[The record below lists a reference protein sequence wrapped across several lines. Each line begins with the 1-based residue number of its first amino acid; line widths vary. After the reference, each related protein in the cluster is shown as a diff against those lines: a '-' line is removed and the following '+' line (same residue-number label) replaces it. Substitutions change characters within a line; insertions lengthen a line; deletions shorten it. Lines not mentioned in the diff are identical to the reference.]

1 MEKENILSELRK
13 NIQEDKF
20 IKIVF
25 SDRQNGEF
33 NKIIIKSLSLKNGKN
48 IQIESFKDNKA
59 FHKNIELDH
68 FQEIEDI
75 LKGYME
81 NFKQILLQ
89 IENLDISFIKKKESF
104 TKKINKNNLI
114 KNYIEHNKKKQYIL
128 NEGDKIDFLIELGLM
143 STEGKILKSSYNKF
157 RQINKYLEFIDD
169 VIEELKSKK
178 LIDNHINVL
187 DFGCGKSYLTFALY
201 YYLKHY
207 RKDLSF
213 SIVGLDLKKDVIEFC
228 NKLAQ
233 KLNYENLEFLNGNIK
248 DYDRA
253 KEVDLVFSLHACNNA
268 TDYSLEKALSL
279 NAKAILAVP
288 CCHHEFFEKIQ
299 KNKNSEFYN
308 TLKIMVDNGVVLDK
322 FATLATDSFRSSE
335 FYNTLKIMVDNGVV
349 LDKFATLATDSF
361 RSLALELCGYK
372 TKMIEFI
379 DMEHTPK
386 NILIKAIKSK
396 PSNLKEKLK
405 EYNKLKEFLG
415 IQPLLEELTKKYFLI
430 DTNTEIPY
438 N

>member
-1 MEKENILSELRK
+1 MEKENVLFELKK
-13 NIQEDKF
+13 NIQEDKL

-25 SDRQNGEF
+25 SDRKSRDF
-33 NKIIIKSLSLKNGKN
+33 NKVIIKPIILKSAKN

-59 FHKNIELDH
+59 FHKNIDLNNLQEL
-68 FQEIEDI
+68 EDN
-75 LKGYME
+75 LKEYID

-89 IENLDISFIKKKESF
+89 IEGSDISFIRKKENFSR
-104 TKKINKNNLI
+104 KEKESNLI
-114 KNYIEHNKKKQYIL
+114 KTSNEHNKKKQYIL

-143 STEGKILKSSYNKF
+143 SVEGKILKSSFNKF
-157 RQINKYLEFIDD
+157 KQINKYLEFIDD
-169 VIEELKSKK
+169 VIEELKTKK
-178 LIDNHINVL
+178 LITNHINIL

-201 YYLKHY
+201 YYLKNY
-207 RKDLSF
+207 RKDLTF

-228 NKLAQ
+228 NKLAK

-248 DYDRA
+248 DYDKS

-279 NAKAILAVP
+279 DAKAILAVP

-308 TLKIMVDNGVVLDK
+308 TLKIM
-322 FATLATDSFRSSE
+322 A
-335 FYNTLKIMVDNGVV
+335 DNGVV

-361 RSLALELCGYK
+361 RSLSLELCGYK

-386 NILIKAIKSK
+386 NILIRAIKSK
-396 PSNLKEKLK
+396 SSNLKEKLV

-415 IQPLLEELTKKYFLI
+415 IKPLLEDLIKKYFLI

>member
-1 MEKENILSELRK
+1 MKKEDILSELMENIK
-13 NIQEDKF
+13 NNKL

-25 SDRQNGEF
+25 SDRQDGDF
-33 NKIIIKSLSLKNGKN
+33 NKIIMKSLSLKSAKN

-59 FHKNIELDH
+59 FHKNIELNN
-68 FQEIEDI
+68 FQEIENI
-75 LKGYME
+75 LKEYIE

-89 IENLDISFIKKKESF
+89 IESLDISFMKKKENF
-104 TKKINKNNLI
+104 IKKENKNNLI
-114 KNYIEHNKKKQYIL
+114 KNSNEHNKKKKYIL
-128 NEGDKIDFLIELGLM
+128 NEGEKIDFLIELDLM
-143 STEGKILKSSYNKF
+143 SVEGKILKSSYNKF
-157 RQINKYLEFIDD
+157 KQINKYLEFIDD
-169 VIEELKSKK
+169 VIVELKTKK
-178 LIDNHINVL
+178 LIDNHINIL

-233 KLNYENLEFLNGNIK
+233 KLNYNNLEFLNGNIK
-248 DYDRA
+248 DYDKS

-299 KNKNSEFYN
+299 KSKNS
-308 TLKIMVDNGVVLDK
+308 D
-322 FATLATDSFRSSE
+322 

-361 RSLALELCGYK
+361 RSLTLELCGYK

-379 DMEHTPK
+379 DTEHTPK
-386 NILIKAIKSK
+386 NILIRAIKSK
-396 PSNLKEKLK
+396 SSNLKEKLK
-405 EYNKLKEFLG
+405 EYNKLKEFIG
-415 IQPLLEELTKKYFLI
+415 IKPLLEDLTKKYFLI
-430 DTNTEIPY
+430 DTNIEIPY

>member
-1 MEKENILSELRK
+1 MEKENILFELIK
-13 NIQEDKF
+13 NIQDDKL

-25 SDRQNGEF
+25 SDRKSGDF
-33 NKIIIKSLSLKNGKN
+33 NKVIIKPIILKSTKN

-59 FHKNIELDH
+59 FHKNIDLNNLQEL
-68 FQEIEDI
+68 ENI
-75 LKGYME
+75 LKEYIE

-89 IENLDISFIKKKESF
+89 IEGSDISFIRKKENFSR
-104 TKKINKNNLI
+104 KEKDSNLI
-114 KNYIEHNKKKQYIL
+114 KTSNEHNKKKQYIL

-143 STEGKILKSSYNKF
+143 SVEGKILKSSYNKF
-157 RQINKYLEFIDD
+157 KQINKYLEFIDD
-169 VIEELKSKK
+169 VIEELKAKK
-178 LIDNHINVL
+178 LITNHINVL

-201 YYLKHY
+201 YYLKNY
-207 RKDLSF
+207 RKDLTF

-228 NKLAQ
+228 NKLAK

-248 DYDRA
+248 DYDKS

-279 NAKAILAVP
+279 DAKAILAVP

-308 TLKIMVDNGVVLDK
+308 TLKIM
-322 FATLATDSFRSSE
+322 A
-335 FYNTLKIMVDNGVV
+335 DNGVV

-361 RSLALELCGYK
+361 RSLSLELCGYK

-396 PSNLKEKLK
+396 SSNLKEKLT

-415 IQPLLEELTKKYFLI
+415 IKPLLEDLIKKYFSI

>member
-1 MEKENILSELRK
+1 MKKEDILSELIE
-13 NIQEDKF
+13 NIKDNKL

-25 SDRQNGEF
+25 SDRQDGDF
-33 NKIIIKSLSLKNGKN
+33 NKIIMKSLSLKSAKN

-59 FHKNIELDH
+59 FHKNIELNN
-68 FQEIEDI
+68 FQEIENI
-75 LKGYME
+75 LKEYIE

-89 IENLDISFIKKKESF
+89 IESLDISFMKKKENF
-104 TKKINKNNLI
+104 IKKENKNNLI
-114 KNYIEHNKKKQYIL
+114 KNSNEHNKKKKYIL
-128 NEGDKIDFLIELGLM
+128 NEGEKIDFLIELDLM
-143 STEGKILKSSYNKF
+143 SVEGKILKSSYNKF
-157 RQINKYLEFIDD
+157 KQINKYLEFIDD
-169 VIEELKSKK
+169 VIVELKTKK
-178 LIDNHINVL
+178 LIDNHINIL

-228 NKLAQ
+228 NKVAQ
-233 KLNYENLEFLNGNIK
+233 KLDYKNLEFLNGNIK
-248 DYDRA
+248 DYDRT
-253 KEVDLVFSLHACNNA
+253 KKVDLVFSLHACNNA

-299 KNKNSEFYN
+299 KNKNSGFYN
-308 TLKIMVDNGVVLDK
+308 TLKIMADNGIVLDK
-322 FATLATDSFRSSE
+322 FAS
-335 FYNTLKIMVDNGVV
+335 
-349 LDKFATLATDSF
+349 LATDSF
-361 RSLALELCGYK
+361 RSLTLELCGYK
-372 TKMIEFI
+372 TRMIEFI

-396 PSNLKEKLK
+396 SSNLKEKLK
-405 EYNKLKEFLG
+405 EYNRLKKFLG
-415 IQPLLEELTKKYFLI
+415 IQPLLEELTRKYFLI

>member
-1 MEKENILSELRK
+1 MEKENVLFELKK
-13 NIQEDKF
+13 NIQEDKL

-25 SDRQNGEF
+25 SDRQSGDF
-33 NKIIIKSLSLKNGKN
+33 NKVIIKPIILKSTKN

-59 FHKNIELDH
+59 FHKNIDLNNLQEL
-68 FQEIEDI
+68 EDS
-75 LKGYME
+75 LKEYID

-89 IENLDISFIKKKESF
+89 IEGSDISFIRKKESF
-104 TKKINKNNLI
+104 SRKEKESNLI
-114 KNYIEHNKKKQYIL
+114 KTSNEHNKKKQYIL

-143 STEGKILKSSYNKF
+143 SVEGKILKSSFNKF
-157 RQINKYLEFIDD
+157 KQINKYLEFIDD
-169 VIEELKSKK
+169 VIEELKAKK
-178 LIDNHINVL
+178 LITNHINVL

-201 YYLKHY
+201 YYLKNY
-207 RKDLSF
+207 REDLTF

-228 NKLAQ
+228 NKLAK

-248 DYDRA
+248 DYDKS

-279 NAKAILAVP
+279 DAKAILAVP

-308 TLKIMVDNGVVLDK
+308 TLKIM
-322 FATLATDSFRSSE
+322 A
-335 FYNTLKIMVDNGVV
+335 DNGVV

-361 RSLALELCGYK
+361 RSLSLELCGYK

-396 PSNLKEKLK
+396 SSNLKEKLV

-415 IQPLLEELTKKYFLI
+415 IKPLLEDLIKKYFLI

>member
-1 MEKENILSELRK
+1 MEKENMLSELK
-13 NIQEDKF
+13 KYIQEEKF

-25 SDRQNGEF
+25 SDKKDGNF
-33 NKIIIKSLSLKNGKN
+33 SKIIIKPLSLKTGKN

-59 FHKNIELDH
+59 FHKNIELNNL
-68 FQEIEDI
+68 QEIENT
-75 LKGYME
+75 LKEYIE

-89 IENLDISFIKKKESF
+89 IENLDISFMKKKERF
-104 TKKINKNNLI
+104 IKKENKNNLI
-114 KNYIEHNKKKQYIL
+114 KNSNEHNKKKQYIL

-143 STEGKILKSSYNKF
+143 SAEGKILKSSYNKF
-157 RQINKYLEFIDD
+157 KQINKYLEFIDD

-178 LIDNHINVL
+178 LIDNHINIL

-248 DYDRA
+248 DYDKS

-279 NAKAILAVP
+279 SAKAILAVP

-299 KNKNSEFYN
+299 KSKNSDFYN
-308 TLKIMVDNGVVLDK
+308 TLKIML
-322 FATLATDSFRSSE
+322 
-335 FYNTLKIMVDNGVV
+335 DNGVV

-361 RSLALELCGYK
+361 RSLTLELCGYK

-379 DMEHTPK
+379 DTEHTPK

-396 PSNLKEKLK
+396 SSNLKEKLI
-405 EYNKLKEFLG
+405 EYSKLKEFLG
-415 IQPLLEELTKKYFLI
+415 IQPLLEELTRKYFLI
-430 DTNTEIPY
+430 DTNIEIPY

>member
-1 MEKENILSELRK
+1 MEKENILFELIK
-13 NIQEDKF
+13 NIQDDKL

-25 SDRQNGEF
+25 SDRKSGDF
-33 NKIIIKSLSLKNGKN
+33 NKVIIKPIILKSAKN

-59 FHKNIELDH
+59 FHKNIDLNNLQEL
-68 FQEIEDI
+68 EDN
-75 LKGYME
+75 LKEYID

-89 IENLDISFIKKKESF
+89 IEGSDISFIRKKENFSR
-104 TKKINKNNLI
+104 KEKESNLI
-114 KNYIEHNKKKQYIL
+114 KTSNEHNKKKQYIL

-143 STEGKILKSSYNKF
+143 SVKGKILKSSFNKF
-157 RQINKYLEFIDD
+157 KQINKYLEFIDD
-169 VIEELKSKK
+169 VIEELKAKK
-178 LIDNHINVL
+178 LITNHINVL

-201 YYLKHY
+201 YYLKNY
-207 RKDLSF
+207 RKDLTF
-213 SIVGLDLKKDVIEFC
+213 SIIGLDLKKDVIEFC
-228 NKLAQ
+228 NKLAK

-248 DYDRA
+248 DYDKS

-279 NAKAILAVP
+279 DAKAILAVP

-308 TLKIMVDNGVVLDK
+308 TLKIM
-322 FATLATDSFRSSE
+322 A
-335 FYNTLKIMVDNGVV
+335 DNGVV

-361 RSLALELCGYK
+361 RSLSLELCGYK

-396 PSNLKEKLK
+396 SSNLKEKLT

-415 IQPLLEELTKKYFLI
+415 IKPLLEDLIKKYFSI

>member
-1 MEKENILSELRK
+1 MEKENVLFELKK
-13 NIQEDKF
+13 NIQEDKL

-25 SDRQNGEF
+25 SDRQSGDF
-33 NKIIIKSLSLKNGKN
+33 NKVIIKPIILKSTKN

-59 FHKNIELDH
+59 FHKNIDLNNLQEL
-68 FQEIEDI
+68 EDN
-75 LKGYME
+75 LKEYID

-89 IENLDISFIKKKESF
+89 IEGSDISFIRKKENFSR
-104 TKKINKNNLI
+104 KEKDSNLI
-114 KNYIEHNKKKQYIL
+114 KTSNEHNKKKQYIL

-143 STEGKILKSSYNKF
+143 SVEGKILKSSFNKF
-157 RQINKYLEFIDD
+157 KQINKYLEFIDD
-169 VIEELKSKK
+169 VIEELKAKK
-178 LIDNHINVL
+178 LITNHINVL

-201 YYLKHY
+201 YYLKNY
-207 RKDLSF
+207 RKDLTF

-228 NKLAQ
+228 NKLAK

-248 DYDRA
+248 DYDKS

-279 NAKAILAVP
+279 DAKAILAVP

-308 TLKIMVDNGVVLDK
+308 TLKIMADNGVVLDK
-322 FATLATDSFRSSE
+322 FT
-335 FYNTLKIMVDNGVV
+335 
-349 LDKFATLATDSF
+349 TLATDSF
-361 RSLALELCGYK
+361 RSLSLELCGYK

-386 NILIKAIKSK
+386 NILIRAIKSK
-396 PSNLKEKLK
+396 SSNLKEKLV

-415 IQPLLEELTKKYFLI
+415 IKPLLENLIKKYFLI

>member
-1 MEKENILSELRK
+1 MEKENVLFELKK
-13 NIQEDKF
+13 NIQEDKL

-25 SDRQNGEF
+25 SDRKSRDF
-33 NKIIIKSLSLKNGKN
+33 NKVIIKPIILKSAKN

-59 FHKNIELDH
+59 FHKNIDLNNLQEL
-68 FQEIEDI
+68 EDN
-75 LKGYME
+75 LKEYID

-89 IENLDISFIKKKESF
+89 IEGSDISFIRKKENFSR
-104 TKKINKNNLI
+104 KEKESNLV
-114 KNYIEHNKKKQYIL
+114 KTSNEHNKKKQYIL

-143 STEGKILKSSYNKF
+143 SVEGKILKSSFNKF
-157 RQINKYLEFIDD
+157 KQINKYLEFIDD
-169 VIEELKSKK
+169 VIEELKVKK
-178 LIDNHINVL
+178 LITNHINVL

-201 YYLKHY
+201 YYLKNY
-207 RKDLSF
+207 RKDLTF

-228 NKLAQ
+228 NKLAK

-248 DYDRA
+248 DYNKS

-279 NAKAILAVP
+279 DAKAILAVP

-308 TLKIMVDNGVVLDK
+308 TLKIM
-322 FATLATDSFRSSE
+322 A
-335 FYNTLKIMVDNGVV
+335 DNGVV

-361 RSLALELCGYK
+361 RSLSLELCGYK

-396 PSNLKEKLK
+396 SSNLKEKLV

-415 IQPLLEELTKKYFLI
+415 IKPLLEDLIKKYFLI

>member
-1 MEKENILSELRK
+1 MEKENILFELIK
-13 NIQEDKF
+13 NIQDDKL

-25 SDRQNGEF
+25 SDRKSGDF
-33 NKIIIKSLSLKNGKN
+33 NKVIIKPIILKSAKN

-59 FHKNIELDH
+59 FHKNIDLNNLQEL
-68 FQEIEDI
+68 EDN
-75 LKGYME
+75 LKEYID

-89 IENLDISFIKKKESF
+89 IEGSDTSFIRKKENFSR
-104 TKKINKNNLI
+104 KEKESNLI
-114 KNYIEHNKKKQYIL
+114 KTSNEHNKKKQYIL

-143 STEGKILKSSYNKF
+143 SVEGKILKSSFNKF
-157 RQINKYLEFIDD
+157 KQINKYLEFIDD
-169 VIEELKSKK
+169 VIEELKAKK
-178 LIDNHINVL
+178 LITNHINVL

-201 YYLKHY
+201 YYLKNY
-207 RKDLSF
+207 RKDLTF

-228 NKLAQ
+228 NKLAK

-248 DYDRA
+248 DYNKS

-279 NAKAILAVP
+279 DAKAILAVP

-299 KNKNSEFYN
+299 KNKNSEFCN
-308 TLKIMVDNGVVLDK
+308 TLKIM
-322 FATLATDSFRSSE
+322 A
-335 FYNTLKIMVDNGVV
+335 DNGVV

-361 RSLALELCGYK
+361 RSLSLELCGYK

-396 PSNLKEKLK
+396 SSNLKEKLT

-415 IQPLLEELTKKYFLI
+415 IKPLLEDLIKKYFSI

>member
-1 MEKENILSELRK
+1 MEKDNIFSELK
-13 NIQEDKF
+13 KYIQEEKF

-25 SDRQNGEF
+25 SDRQDGDF
-33 NKIIIKSLSLKNGKN
+33 SKIIIKPLSLKTGKN

-59 FHKNIELDH
+59 FHKNIELNNL
-68 FQEIEDI
+68 QEIENT
-75 LKGYME
+75 LKEYIE

-89 IENLDISFIKKKESF
+89 IENLDISFMKKKERF
-104 TKKINKNNLI
+104 IKKENKNNLI
-114 KNYIEHNKKKQYIL
+114 KNSNEHNKKKQYIL

-143 STEGKILKSSYNKF
+143 SAEGKILKSSYSKF
-157 RQINKYLEFIDD
+157 KQINKYLEFIDD

-178 LIDNHINVL
+178 LIDNHINIL

-248 DYDRA
+248 DYDRTL
-253 KEVDLVFSLHACNNA
+253 EVDLVFSLHACNNA

-299 KNKNSEFYN
+299 KNKNSKFYDN
-308 TLKIMVDNGVVLDK
+308 LKIMADNGIALDK
-322 FATLATDSFRSSE
+322 FAS
-335 FYNTLKIMVDNGVV
+335 
-349 LDKFATLATDSF
+349 LATDSF

-396 PSNLKEKLK
+396 SSNLKEKLI
-405 EYNKLKEFLG
+405 EYSKLKEFLG
-415 IQPLLEELTKKYFLI
+415 IQPLLEELTRKYFLI
-430 DTNTEIPY
+430 DTNIEIPY

>member
-1 MEKENILSELRK
+1 MEKENILFESIK
-13 NIQEDKF
+13 NIQEDKL

-25 SDRQNGEF
+25 SDRKSGDF
-33 NKIIIKSLSLKNGKN
+33 NKVIIKPIILKSAKN

-59 FHKNIELDH
+59 FHKNIDLNNLQEL
-68 FQEIEDI
+68 EDN
-75 LKGYME
+75 LKEYID

-89 IENLDISFIKKKESF
+89 IEGSDISFIRKKENFSR
-104 TKKINKNNLI
+104 KEKESNLI
-114 KNYIEHNKKKQYIL
+114 KTSNEHNKKKQYIL

-143 STEGKILKSSYNKF
+143 SIEGKILKSSYNKF
-157 RQINKYLEFIDD
+157 KQINKYLEFIDD
-169 VIEELKSKK
+169 VIEELKAKK
-178 LIDNHINVL
+178 LITNHINVL

-201 YYLKHY
+201 YYLKNY
-207 RKDLSF
+207 RKDLTF

-228 NKLAQ
+228 NKLAK

-248 DYDRA
+248 DYDKS

-279 NAKAILAVP
+279 DAKAILAVP

-308 TLKIMVDNGVVLDK
+308 TLKIM
-322 FATLATDSFRSSE
+322 A
-335 FYNTLKIMVDNGVV
+335 DNGVV

-361 RSLALELCGYK
+361 RSLSLELCGYK

-396 PSNLKEKLK
+396 SSNLKEKLT

-415 IQPLLEELTKKYFLI
+415 IKPLLEDLIKKYFLI

>member
-1 MEKENILSELRK
+1 MEKENILFELIK
-13 NIQEDKF
+13 NIQDDKL

-25 SDRQNGEF
+25 SDRKSGDF
-33 NKIIIKSLSLKNGKN
+33 NKVIIKPIILKSTKN

-59 FHKNIELDH
+59 FHKNIDLNNLQEL
-68 FQEIEDI
+68 ENI
-75 LKGYME
+75 LKEYIE

-89 IENLDISFIKKKESF
+89 IEGSDISFIRKKESF
-104 TKKINKNNLI
+104 SKKEKESNLV
-114 KNYIEHNKKKQYIL
+114 KSSNEHNKKKQYIL

-143 STEGKILKSSYNKF
+143 SVEGKILKSSYNKF
-157 RQINKYLEFIDD
+157 KQINKYLEFIDD
-169 VIEELKSKK
+169 VIEELKAKK
-178 LIDNHINVL
+178 LITNHINVL

-201 YYLKHY
+201 YYLKNY
-207 RKDLSF
+207 RKDLTF

-228 NKLAQ
+228 NKLAK

-248 DYDRA
+248 DYDKS

-279 NAKAILAVP
+279 DAKAILAVP

-308 TLKIMVDNGVVLDK
+308 TLKIM
-322 FATLATDSFRSSE
+322 A
-335 FYNTLKIMVDNGVV
+335 DNGVV

-361 RSLALELCGYK
+361 RSLSLELCGYK

-396 PSNLKEKLK
+396 SSNLKEKLV

-415 IQPLLEELTKKYFLI
+415 IKPLLEDLIKKYFSI

>member
-1 MEKENILSELRK
+1 MEKENILFELKK
-13 NIQEDKF
+13 NIQEDKL

-25 SDRQNGEF
+25 SDRKSGDF
-33 NKIIIKSLSLKNGKN
+33 NKVIIKPIILKSAKN

-59 FHKNIELDH
+59 FHKNIDLNNLKEL
-68 FQEIEDI
+68 EDN
-75 LKGYME
+75 LKEYID

-89 IENLDISFIKKKESF
+89 IEGSDISFIRKKENFSR
-104 TKKINKNNLI
+104 KEKESNLI
-114 KNYIEHNKKKQYIL
+114 KTSNEHNKKKQYIL

-143 STEGKILKSSYNKF
+143 SIEGKILKSSYNKF
-157 RQINKYLEFIDD
+157 KQINKYLEFIDD
-169 VIEELKSKK
+169 VIEELKVKK
-178 LIDNHINVL
+178 LITDHINVL

-201 YYLKHY
+201 YYLKNY
-207 RKDLSF
+207 REDLTF

-228 NKLAQ
+228 NKLAK

-248 DYDRA
+248 DYDKS

-279 NAKAILAVP
+279 DAKAILAVP

-308 TLKIMVDNGVVLDK
+308 TLKIMADNGVVLDK
-322 FATLATDSFRSSE
+322 FATLATDSS
-335 FYNTLKIMVDNGVV
+335 
-349 LDKFATLATDSF
+349 
-361 RSLALELCGYK
+361 RSLSLELCGYK

-396 PSNLKEKLK
+396 SSNLKEKLT

-415 IQPLLEELTKKYFLI
+415 IKPLLEDLIKKYFSI

>member
-1 MEKENILSELRK
+1 MEKENVLFELKK
-13 NIQEDKF
+13 NIQEDKL

-25 SDRQNGEF
+25 SDKQNGDF
-33 NKIIIKSLSLKNGKN
+33 SKIIIKPLSLKTSKN

-59 FHKNIELDH
+59 FHKNIELNN
-68 FQEIEDI
+68 FQEIENL
-75 LKGYME
+75 LKEYIE

-89 IENLDISFIKKKESF
+89 IESLNISFMKKKETFIKKE
-104 TKKINKNNLI
+104 NNNNLI
-114 KNYIEHNKKKQYIL
+114 KNSNEHNKKKKYIL
-128 NEGDKIDFLIELGLM
+128 NEGNKIDFLIELGLM
-143 STEGKILKSSYNKF
+143 SVEGKILKSSYNKF
-157 RQINKYLEFIDD
+157 KQINKYLEFIDD
-169 VIEELKSKK
+169 VIVELKTKK
-178 LIDNHINVL
+178 LIDNHINIL

-228 NKLAQ
+228 NKVAQ
-233 KLNYENLEFLNGNIK
+233 KLDYKNLEFLNRNIK
-248 DYDRA
+248 DYDRT
-253 KEVDLVFSLHACNNA
+253 KKVDLVFSLHACNNA

-299 KNKNSEFYN
+299 KNKNSGFYN
-308 TLKIMVDNGVVLDK
+308 TLKIML
-322 FATLATDSFRSSE
+322 
-335 FYNTLKIMVDNGVV
+335 DNGVV

-361 RSLALELCGYK
+361 RSLTLELCGYK

-379 DMEHTPK
+379 DTEHTPK

-396 PSNLKEKLK
+396 SSNLKEKLK
-405 EYNKLKEFLG
+405 EYNRLKEFLG
-415 IQPLLEELTKKYFLI
+415 IQPLLEDLTKKYFLI

>member
-1 MEKENILSELRK
+1 MEKENILFELIK
-13 NIQEDKF
+13 NIQDDKL

-25 SDRQNGEF
+25 SDRKSGDF
-33 NKIIIKSLSLKNGKN
+33 NKVIIKPIILKSAKN

-59 FHKNIELDH
+59 FHKNIDLNNLQEL
-68 FQEIEDI
+68 EDN
-75 LKGYME
+75 LKEYID

-89 IENLDISFIKKKESF
+89 IEGSDISFIRKKENFSR
-104 TKKINKNNLI
+104 KEKESNLI
-114 KNYIEHNKKKQYIL
+114 KTSNEHNKKKQYIL

-143 STEGKILKSSYNKF
+143 SVEGKILKSSFNKF
-157 RQINKYLEFIDD
+157 KQINKYLEFIDD
-169 VIEELKSKK
+169 VIEELKAKK
-178 LIDNHINVL
+178 LITNHINVL

-201 YYLKHY
+201 YYLKNY
-207 RKDLSF
+207 RKDLTF

-228 NKLAQ
+228 NKLAK

-248 DYDRA
+248 DYDKS

-279 NAKAILAVP
+279 DAKAILAVP

-308 TLKIMVDNGVVLDK
+308 TLKIM
-322 FATLATDSFRSSE
+322 A
-335 FYNTLKIMVDNGVV
+335 DNGVV

-361 RSLALELCGYK
+361 RSLSLELCGYK

-386 NILIKAIKSK
+386 NIIIKAIKSK
-396 PSNLKEKLK
+396 SSNLKEKLT

-415 IQPLLEELTKKYFLI
+415 IKPLLEDLIKKYFSI

>member
-1 MEKENILSELRK
+1 MEKENMLSELK
-13 NIQEDKF
+13 KYIQEEKF

-25 SDRQNGEF
+25 SDKKDGNF
-33 NKIIIKSLSLKNGKN
+33 SKIIIKPLSLKTGKN

-59 FHKNIELDH
+59 FHKNIELNNL
-68 FQEIEDI
+68 QEIENT
-75 LKGYME
+75 LKEYIE

-89 IENLDISFIKKKESF
+89 IENLDISFMKKKERF
-104 TKKINKNNLI
+104 IKKENKNNLI
-114 KNYIEHNKKKQYIL
+114 KNSNEHNKKKQYIL

-143 STEGKILKSSYNKF
+143 SAEGKILKSSYNKF
-157 RQINKYLEFIDD
+157 KQINKYLEFIDD

-178 LIDNHINVL
+178 LIDNHINIL
-187 DFGCGKSYLTFALY
+187 DFGCGKLYLTFALY

-248 DYDRA
+248 DYDKS

-279 NAKAILAVP
+279 SAKAILAVP

-299 KNKNSEFYN
+299 KSKNSDFYN
-308 TLKIMVDNGVVLDK
+308 TLKIML
-322 FATLATDSFRSSE
+322 
-335 FYNTLKIMVDNGVV
+335 DNGVV

-361 RSLALELCGYK
+361 RSLTLELCGYK

-379 DMEHTPK
+379 DTEHTPK
-386 NILIKAIKSK
+386 NILIRAIKSK
-396 PSNLKEKLK
+396 SSNLKEKLK
-405 EYNKLKEFLG
+405 EYNRLKEFLG
-415 IQPLLEELTKKYFLI
+415 IQPLLEDLTKKYFLI

>member
-1 MEKENILSELRK
+1 MKKEDILSELIE
-13 NIQEDKF
+13 NIKDDKL

-25 SDRQNGEF
+25 SDKQDGDF
-33 NKIIIKSLSLKNGKN
+33 NKIIIKPLSLKFAKN

-59 FHKNIELDH
+59 FHKNIELNN
-68 FQEIEDI
+68 IEKIKNI
-75 LKGYME
+75 LKEYVE

-89 IENLDISFIKKKESF
+89 IESLNISFMKKKETFIKKE
-104 TKKINKNNLI
+104 NNNNLI
-114 KNYIEHNKKKQYIL
+114 KNSNEHNKKKQYIL

-143 STEGKILKSSYNKF
+143 SVEGKILKSSYNKF
-157 RQINKYLEFIDD
+157 KQINKYLEFIND
-169 VIEELKSKK
+169 VIVELKTKK
-178 LIDNHINVL
+178 LINNHINIL
-187 DFGCGKSYLTFALY
+187 DFGCGKSYLTFVLY
-201 YYLKHY
+201 YYLKNY

-233 KLNYENLEFLNGNIK
+233 KLSYENLEFLNGNIK

-299 KNKNSEFYN
+299 KNKDSKFYD
-308 TLKIMVDNGVVLDK
+308 TLKIIADNGIVLDK
-322 FATLATDSFRSSE
+322 FASL
-335 FYNTLKIMVDNGVV
+335 V
-349 LDKFATLATDSF
+349 TDSF
-361 RSLALELCGYK
+361 RSLTLELCGYK

-386 NILIKAIKSK
+386 NILIKAIKSRSSNLK
-396 PSNLKEKLK
+396 ENLKEKLK
-405 EYNKLKEFLG
+405 EYNSLKKFLG

>member
-1 MEKENILSELRK
+1 MEKENILFELIK
-13 NIQEDKF
+13 NIQDDKL

-25 SDRQNGEF
+25 SGRKSGDF
-33 NKIIIKSLSLKNGKN
+33 NKVIIKPIILKSAKN

-59 FHKNIELDH
+59 FHKNIDLNNLQEL
-68 FQEIEDI
+68 EDN
-75 LKGYME
+75 LKEYID

-89 IENLDISFIKKKESF
+89 IEGSDISFIRKKENFYRKEKES
-104 TKKINKNNLI
+104 NLI
-114 KNYIEHNKKKQYIL
+114 KTSNEHNKKKQYIL

-143 STEGKILKSSYNKF
+143 SVEEKILKSSFNKF
-157 RQINKYLEFIDD
+157 KQINKYLEFIDD
-169 VIEELKSKK
+169 VIEELKAKK
-178 LIDNHINVL
+178 LITNHINVL

-201 YYLKHY
+201 YYLKNY
-207 RKDLSF
+207 RKDLTF

-228 NKLAQ
+228 NKLAK

-248 DYDRA
+248 DYDKS

-279 NAKAILAVP
+279 DAKAILAVP

-308 TLKIMVDNGVVLDK
+308 TLKIM
-322 FATLATDSFRSSE
+322 A
-335 FYNTLKIMVDNGVV
+335 DNGVV

-361 RSLALELCGYK
+361 RSLSLELCGYK

-396 PSNLKEKLK
+396 SSNLKEKLT

-415 IQPLLEELTKKYFLI
+415 IKPLLEDLIKKYFSI

>member
-1 MEKENILSELRK
+1 MEKENILFELIK
-13 NIQEDKF
+13 NIQEDKL

-25 SDRQNGEF
+25 SDRKSGDF
-33 NKIIIKSLSLKNGKN
+33 NKVIIKPIILKSARN

-59 FHKNIELDH
+59 FHKNIDLNNLQEL
-68 FQEIEDI
+68 EDN
-75 LKGYME
+75 LKEYID

-89 IENLDISFIKKKESF
+89 IEGSDISFIRKKENFSR
-104 TKKINKNNLI
+104 KEKESNLI
-114 KNYIEHNKKKQYIL
+114 KTSNEHNKKKQYIL

-143 STEGKILKSSYNKF
+143 SVEGKILKSSYNKF
-157 RQINKYLEFIDD
+157 KQINKYLEFIDD
-169 VIEELKSKK
+169 VIEELKAKK
-178 LIDNHINVL
+178 LITNHINVL

-201 YYLKHY
+201 YYLKNY
-207 RKDLSF
+207 RKDLTF

-228 NKLAQ
+228 NKLAK

-248 DYDRA
+248 DYDKS

-279 NAKAILAVP
+279 DAKAILAVP

-308 TLKIMVDNGVVLDK
+308 TLKIM
-322 FATLATDSFRSSE
+322 A
-335 FYNTLKIMVDNGVV
+335 DNGVV

-361 RSLALELCGYK
+361 RSLSLELCGYK

-396 PSNLKEKLK
+396 SSNLKEKLT

-415 IQPLLEELTKKYFLI
+415 IKPLLEDLIKKYFSI

>member
-48 IQIESFKDNKA
+48 IQIESFKENKA
-59 FHKNIELDH
+59 FHKNIELDN

-104 TKKINKNNLI
+104 TKKENKNNLI
-114 KNYIEHNKKKQYIL
+114 KNSNEHNKKKQYIL

-187 DFGCGKSYLTFALY
+187 DFGCEKSYLTFALY
-201 YYLKHY
+201 YYLKNY

-233 KLNYENLEFLNGNIK
+233 KLNYNNLEFLNGNIK
-248 DYDRA
+248 DYDKS

-279 NAKAILAVP
+279 SAKAILAVP

-299 KNKNSEFYN
+299 KSKNSDFYN
-308 TLKIMVDNGVVLDK
+308 TLKIMLDNGVVLDK
-322 FATLATDSFRSSE
+322 FAS
-335 FYNTLKIMVDNGVV
+335 
-349 LDKFATLATDSF
+349 LATDSF
-361 RSLALELCGYK
+361 RSLTLELCGYK

-386 NILIKAIKSK
+386 NILIRAIKSK
-396 PSNLKEKLK
+396 SSNLKEKLK
-405 EYNKLKEFLG
+405 EYNRLKEFLG
-415 IQPLLEELTKKYFLI
+415 IQPLLEDLAKKYFLI
-430 DTNTEIPY
+430 DTNIEIPY

>member
-1 MEKENILSELRK
+1 MEKENILFESIK
-13 NIQEDKF
+13 NIQEDKL

-25 SDRQNGEF
+25 SDRKSGDF
-33 NKIIIKSLSLKNGKN
+33 NKVIIKPIILKSVKN

-59 FHKNIELDH
+59 FHKNIDLNNLQEL
-68 FQEIEDI
+68 EDN
-75 LKGYME
+75 LKEYID

-89 IENLDISFIKKKESF
+89 IEGSDISFIRKKENFSR
-104 TKKINKNNLI
+104 KEKDSNLI
-114 KNYIEHNKKKQYIL
+114 KTSNEHNKKKQYIL

-143 STEGKILKSSYNKF
+143 SVEGKILKSSFNKF
-157 RQINKYLEFIDD
+157 KQINKYLEFIDD
-169 VIEELKSKK
+169 VIEELKAKK
-178 LIDNHINVL
+178 LITNHINVL

-201 YYLKHY
+201 YYLKNY
-207 RKDLSF
+207 RKDLTF

-228 NKLAQ
+228 NKLAK

-248 DYDRA
+248 DYDKS

-279 NAKAILAVP
+279 DAKAILAVP

-308 TLKIMVDNGVVLDK
+308 TLKIM
-322 FATLATDSFRSSE
+322 A
-335 FYNTLKIMVDNGVV
+335 DNGVV

-361 RSLALELCGYK
+361 RSLSLELCGYK

-396 PSNLKEKLK
+396 SSNLKEKLV

-415 IQPLLEELTKKYFLI
+415 IKPLLEDLIKKYFLI

>member
-1 MEKENILSELRK
+1 MEKENILFESIK
-13 NIQEDKF
+13 NIQEDKL

-25 SDRQNGEF
+25 SDRKSGDF
-33 NKIIIKSLSLKNGKN
+33 NKVIIKPIILKSVKN

-59 FHKNIELDH
+59 FHKNIDLNNLKEL
-68 FQEIEDI
+68 EDN
-75 LKGYME
+75 LKEYID

-89 IENLDISFIKKKESF
+89 IEGSDISFIRKKENFSR
-104 TKKINKNNLI
+104 KEKESNLI
-114 KNYIEHNKKKQYIL
+114 KTSNEHNKKKQYIL

-143 STEGKILKSSYNKF
+143 SIEGKILKSSYNKF
-157 RQINKYLEFIDD
+157 KQINKYLEFIDD
-169 VIEELKSKK
+169 VIEELKAKK
-178 LIDNHINVL
+178 LITNHINVL

-201 YYLKHY
+201 YYLKNY
-207 RKDLSF
+207 RKDLTF
-213 SIVGLDLKKDVIEFC
+213 SIVGLDLKKDVIAFC
-228 NKLAQ
+228 NKLAK

-248 DYDRA
+248 DYNKS

-268 TDYSLEKALSL
+268 TDYSFEKALSL
-279 NAKAILAVP
+279 DAKAILAVP

-308 TLKIMVDNGVVLDK
+308 TLKIM
-322 FATLATDSFRSSE
+322 A
-335 FYNTLKIMVDNGVV
+335 DNGVV

-361 RSLALELCGYK
+361 RSLSLELCGYK

-396 PSNLKEKLK
+396 SSNLKEKLV

-415 IQPLLEELTKKYFLI
+415 IKPLLEDLIKKYFSI

>member
-1 MEKENILSELRK
+1 MEKENVLFELKK
-13 NIQEDKF
+13 NIQEDKL

-25 SDRQNGEF
+25 SDRKSGDF
-33 NKIIIKSLSLKNGKN
+33 NKVIIKPIILKSTKN

-59 FHKNIELDH
+59 FHKNIDLNNLQEL
-68 FQEIEDI
+68 ENI
-75 LKGYME
+75 LKEYIE

-89 IENLDISFIKKKESF
+89 IEGADISFIRKKESF
-104 TKKINKNNLI
+104 SRKEKQSNLV
-114 KNYIEHNKKKQYIL
+114 KSSNEHNKKKQYIL

-143 STEGKILKSSYNKF
+143 SVEGKILKSSYNKF
-157 RQINKYLEFIDD
+157 KQINKYLEFIDD
-169 VIEELKSKK
+169 VIEELKDKK
-178 LIDNHINVL
+178 LITNHINIL

-201 YYLKHY
+201 YYLKNY
-207 RKDLSF
+207 RKDLTF

-228 NKLAQ
+228 NKLAK

-248 DYDRA
+248 DYDKS

-279 NAKAILAVP
+279 DAKAILAVP

-299 KNKNSEFYN
+299 KNKNSEFHN
-308 TLKIMVDNGVVLDK
+308 TLKIM
-322 FATLATDSFRSSE
+322 A
-335 FYNTLKIMVDNGVV
+335 DNGVV

-361 RSLALELCGYK
+361 RSLSLELCGYK

-396 PSNLKEKLK
+396 SSNLKEKLV

-415 IQPLLEELTKKYFLI
+415 IKPLLEDLIRKYFFI

>member
-1 MEKENILSELRK
+1 MEKENILFELIK
-13 NIQEDKF
+13 NIQDDKL

-25 SDRQNGEF
+25 SDRKSGDF
-33 NKIIIKSLSLKNGKN
+33 NKVIIKPIILKSAKN

-59 FHKNIELDH
+59 FHKNIDLNNLQEL
-68 FQEIEDI
+68 EDN
-75 LKGYME
+75 LKE
-81 NFKQILLQ
+81 CIDNFKQILLQ
-89 IENLDISFIKKKESF
+89 IEGSDISFIRKKENFSR
-104 TKKINKNNLI
+104 KEKESNLI
-114 KNYIEHNKKKQYIL
+114 KTSNEHNKKKQYIL

-143 STEGKILKSSYNKF
+143 SVEGKILKSSFNKF
-157 RQINKYLEFIDD
+157 KQINKYLEFIDD
-169 VIEELKSKK
+169 VIEELKAKK
-178 LIDNHINVL
+178 LITNHINVL

-201 YYLKHY
+201 YYLKNY
-207 RKDLSF
+207 RKDLTF

-228 NKLAQ
+228 NKLAK

-248 DYDRA
+248 DYDKS

-279 NAKAILAVP
+279 DAKAILAVP

-308 TLKIMVDNGVVLDK
+308 TLKIMADNGVVLDK
-322 FATLATDSFRSSE
+322 FATLATDSS
-335 FYNTLKIMVDNGVV
+335 
-349 LDKFATLATDSF
+349 
-361 RSLALELCGYK
+361 RSLSLELCGYK

-396 PSNLKEKLK
+396 SSNLKEKLV

-415 IQPLLEELTKKYFLI
+415 IKPLLEDLIKKYFLI

>member
-1 MEKENILSELRK
+1 MEKENILFELKK
-13 NIQEDKF
+13 NIQDDKL

-25 SDRQNGEF
+25 SDRKSGDF
-33 NKIIIKSLSLKNGKN
+33 NKVIIKPIILKSAKN

-59 FHKNIELDH
+59 FHKNIDLNNLQEL
-68 FQEIEDI
+68 EDN
-75 LKGYME
+75 LKEYID

-89 IENLDISFIKKKESF
+89 IEGSDISFIRKKENFSR
-104 TKKINKNNLI
+104 KEKESNLI
-114 KNYIEHNKKKQYIL
+114 KTSNEHNKKKQYIL

-143 STEGKILKSSYNKF
+143 SVEGKILKSSFNKF
-157 RQINKYLEFIDD
+157 KQINKYLEFIDD
-169 VIEELKSKK
+169 VIEELKAKK
-178 LIDNHINVL
+178 LITNHINVL

-201 YYLKHY
+201 YYLKNY
-207 RKDLSF
+207 RKDLTF

-228 NKLAQ
+228 NKLAK

-248 DYDRA
+248 DYDKS

-279 NAKAILAVP
+279 DAKAILAVP

-308 TLKIMVDNGVVLDK
+308 TLKIM
-322 FATLATDSFRSSE
+322 A
-335 FYNTLKIMVDNGVV
+335 DNGVV

-361 RSLALELCGYK
+361 RSLSLELCGYK

-396 PSNLKEKLK
+396 SSNLKEKLV

-415 IQPLLEELTKKYFLI
+415 IKPLLEDLIKKYFLI

>member
-1 MEKENILSELRK
+1 MEKENVLFELKK
-13 NIQEDKF
+13 NIQEDKL

-25 SDRQNGEF
+25 SDRKSGDF
-33 NKIIIKSLSLKNGKN
+33 NKVIIKPIILKSAKN

-59 FHKNIELDH
+59 FHKNIDLNNLQEL
-68 FQEIEDI
+68 EDN
-75 LKGYME
+75 LKEYID

-89 IENLDISFIKKKESF
+89 IEGSDISFIRKKENFSR
-104 TKKINKNNLI
+104 KEKESNLI
-114 KNYIEHNKKKQYIL
+114 KTSNEHNKKKQYIL

-143 STEGKILKSSYNKF
+143 SVEGKILKSSFNKF
-157 RQINKYLEFIDD
+157 KQINKYLEFIDD
-169 VIEELKSKK
+169 VIEELKAKK
-178 LIDNHINVL
+178 LITNHINVL

-201 YYLKHY
+201 YYLKNY
-207 RKDLSF
+207 REDLTF

-228 NKLAQ
+228 NKLAK

-248 DYDRA
+248 DYDKS

-279 NAKAILAVP
+279 DAKAILAVP

-308 TLKIMVDNGVVLDK
+308 TLKIM
-322 FATLATDSFRSSE
+322 A
-335 FYNTLKIMVDNGVV
+335 DNGVV

-361 RSLALELCGYK
+361 RSLSLELCGYK

-396 PSNLKEKLK
+396 SSNLKEKLT

-415 IQPLLEELTKKYFLI
+415 IKPLLEDLIKKYFSI

>member
-1 MEKENILSELRK
+1 MKKENILSELRK

-104 TKKINKNNLI
+104 TKKENKNNLI

-157 RQINKYLEFIDD
+157 RQINRYLEFIDD

-178 LIDNHINVL
+178 LINNHINVL
-187 DFGCGKSYLTFALY
+187 DFGCGKLYLTFALY

-308 TLKIMVDNGVVLDK
+308 TLKIMADNGVVLDK
-322 FATLATDSFRSSE
+322 FAS
-335 FYNTLKIMVDNGVV
+335 
-349 LDKFATLATDSF
+349 LATDSF

>member
-1 MEKENILSELRK
+1 MEKENVLFELKK
-13 NIQEDKF
+13 NIQEDKL

-25 SDRQNGEF
+25 SDRKSGDF
-33 NKIIIKSLSLKNGKN
+33 NKVIIKPIILKSTKN

-59 FHKNIELDH
+59 FHKNIDLNNLQEL
-68 FQEIEDI
+68 ENI
-75 LKGYME
+75 LKEYIE

-89 IENLDISFIKKKESF
+89 IEGSDISFIRKKESF
-104 TKKINKNNLI
+104 SKKEKESNLV
-114 KNYIEHNKKKQYIL
+114 KSSNEHNKKKQYIL

-143 STEGKILKSSYNKF
+143 SVEGKILKSSYNKF
-157 RQINKYLEFIDD
+157 KQINKYLEFIDD
-169 VIEELKSKK
+169 VIEELKAKK
-178 LIDNHINVL
+178 LITNHINVL

-201 YYLKHY
+201 YYLKNY
-207 RKDLSF
+207 RKDLTF

-228 NKLAQ
+228 NKLAK

-248 DYDRA
+248 DYNKS

-279 NAKAILAVP
+279 DAKAILAVP

-299 KNKNSEFYN
+299 KNKNSEFYD
-308 TLKIMVDNGVVLDK
+308 TLKIM
-322 FATLATDSFRSSE
+322 A
-335 FYNTLKIMVDNGVV
+335 DNGVV

-361 RSLALELCGYK
+361 RSLSLELCGYK

-396 PSNLKEKLK
+396 SSNLKEKLT

-415 IQPLLEELTKKYFLI
+415 IKPLLEDLIKKYFSI

>member
-1 MEKENILSELRK
+1 MEKENMLSELK
-13 NIQEDKF
+13 KYIQEEKF

-25 SDRQNGEF
+25 SDKKDGNF
-33 NKIIIKSLSLKNGKN
+33 SKIIIKPLSLKTGKN

-59 FHKNIELDH
+59 FHKNIELNNL
-68 FQEIEDI
+68 QEIENT
-75 LKGYME
+75 LKEYIE

-89 IENLDISFIKKKESF
+89 IENLDISFMKKKERF
-104 TKKINKNNLI
+104 IKKENKNNLI
-114 KNYIEHNKKKQYIL
+114 KNSNEHNKKKQYIL

-143 STEGKILKSSYNKF
+143 SAEGKILKSSYNKF
-157 RQINKYLEFIDD
+157 KQINKYLEFIDD

-178 LIDNHINVL
+178 LIDNHINIL

-248 DYDRA
+248 DYDKS

-279 NAKAILAVP
+279 SAKAILAVP

-299 KNKNSEFYN
+299 KSKNSDFYN
-308 TLKIMVDNGVVLDK
+308 TLKIML
-322 FATLATDSFRSSE
+322 
-335 FYNTLKIMVDNGVV
+335 DNGVV

-361 RSLALELCGYK
+361 RSLTLELCGYK

-379 DMEHTPK
+379 DTEHTPK

-396 PSNLKEKLK
+396 SSNLKEKLI
-405 EYNKLKEFLG
+405 EYSKLKEFLG
-415 IQPLLEELTKKYFLI
+415 IQPLLEELTRKYFLI

>member
-1 MEKENILSELRK
+1 MEKENVLFELKK
-13 NIQEDKF
+13 NIQEDKL

-25 SDRQNGEF
+25 SDRKSGDF
-33 NKIIIKSLSLKNGKN
+33 NKVIIKPIILKSTKN

-59 FHKNIELDH
+59 FHKNIDLNNLQEL
-68 FQEIEDI
+68 ENI
-75 LKGYME
+75 LKEYIE

-89 IENLDISFIKKKESF
+89 IEGADISFIRKKESF
-104 TKKINKNNLI
+104 SRKEKESNLI
-114 KNYIEHNKKKQYIL
+114 KTSNEHNKKKQYIL

-143 STEGKILKSSYNKF
+143 SVEGKILKSSYNKF
-157 RQINKYLEFIDD
+157 KQINKYLEFIDD
-169 VIEELKSKK
+169 VIEELKAKK
-178 LIDNHINVL
+178 LITNHINVL

-201 YYLKHY
+201 YYLKNY
-207 RKDLSF
+207 RKDLTF

-228 NKLAQ
+228 NKLAK

-248 DYDRA
+248 DYDKS

-279 NAKAILAVP
+279 DAKAILAVP

-299 KNKNSEFYN
+299 KNKNSEFHN
-308 TLKIMVDNGVVLDK
+308 TLKIM
-322 FATLATDSFRSSE
+322 A
-335 FYNTLKIMVDNGVV
+335 DNGVV

-361 RSLALELCGYK
+361 RSLSLELCGYK

-396 PSNLKEKLK
+396 SSDLKEKLV

-415 IQPLLEELTKKYFLI
+415 INPLLEDLIRKYFFI

>member
-1 MEKENILSELRK
+1 MEKENILFELKK
-13 NIQEDKF
+13 NIQEDKL

-25 SDRQNGEF
+25 SDRKSGDF
-33 NKIIIKSLSLKNGKN
+33 NKVIIKPIILKSTKN
-48 IQIESFKDNKA
+48 IQIESFKDNKV
-59 FHKNIELDH
+59 FHKNIDLNNLQEL
-68 FQEIEDI
+68 EDN
-75 LKGYME
+75 LKEYID

-89 IENLDISFIKKKESF
+89 IEGSDISFIRKKENFSR
-104 TKKINKNNLI
+104 KEKESNLI
-114 KNYIEHNKKKQYIL
+114 KSSNEHNKKKQYIL

-143 STEGKILKSSYNKF
+143 SVEGKILKSSFNKF
-157 RQINKYLEFIDD
+157 KQINKYLEFIDD
-169 VIEELKSKK
+169 VIEELKAKK
-178 LIDNHINVL
+178 LITNHINVL

-201 YYLKHY
+201 YYLKNY
-207 RKDLSF
+207 RKDLTF

-228 NKLAQ
+228 NKLAK

-248 DYDRA
+248 DYDKS

-279 NAKAILAVP
+279 DAKAILAVP

-308 TLKIMVDNGVVLDK
+308 TLKIM
-322 FATLATDSFRSSE
+322 A
-335 FYNTLKIMVDNGVV
+335 DNGVV

-361 RSLALELCGYK
+361 RSLSLELCGYK

-396 PSNLKEKLK
+396 SSNLKEKLI

-415 IQPLLEELTKKYFLI
+415 IKPLLEDLIKKYFLI

>member
-1 MEKENILSELRK
+1 MEKENILFELKK
-13 NIQEDKF
+13 NIQEDKL

-25 SDRQNGEF
+25 SDRKSGDF
-33 NKIIIKSLSLKNGKN
+33 NKVIIKPIILKSAKN

-59 FHKNIELDH
+59 FHKNIDLNNLQEL
-68 FQEIEDI
+68 EDN
-75 LKGYME
+75 LKEYID

-89 IENLDISFIKKKESF
+89 IEGSDISFIRKKENFSR
-104 TKKINKNNLI
+104 KEKESNLI
-114 KNYIEHNKKKQYIL
+114 KTSNEHNKKKQYIL

-143 STEGKILKSSYNKF
+143 SIEGKILKSSYNKF
-157 RQINKYLEFIDD
+157 KQINKYLEFIDD
-169 VIEELKSKK
+169 VIEELKAKK
-178 LIDNHINVL
+178 LITDHINVL

-201 YYLKHY
+201 YYLKNY
-207 RKDLSF
+207 RKDLTF

-228 NKLAQ
+228 NKLAK

-248 DYDRA
+248 DYDKS

-279 NAKAILAVP
+279 DAKAILAVP

-308 TLKIMVDNGVVLDK
+308 TLKIMADNGVVLDK
-322 FATLATDSFRSSE
+322 FATLT
-335 FYNTLKIMVDNGVV
+335 
-349 LDKFATLATDSF
+349 TDSF
-361 RSLALELCGYK
+361 RSLSLELCGYK

-396 PSNLKEKLK
+396 SSNLKEKLV

-415 IQPLLEELTKKYFLI
+415 IKPLLEDLIKKYFLI

>member
-1 MEKENILSELRK
+1 MEKENILFELIK
-13 NIQEDKF
+13 NIQEDKL
-20 IKIVF
+20 IKVVF
-25 SDRQNGEF
+25 SDRKSGDF
-33 NKIIIKSLSLKNGKN
+33 NKVIIKSIILKSTRN

-59 FHKNIELDH
+59 FHKNIDLNNLQEL
-68 FQEIEDI
+68 EDS
-75 LKGYME
+75 LKEYID

-89 IENLDISFIKKKESF
+89 IEGSDISFIRKKDNFTRKEKES
-104 TKKINKNNLI
+104 NLV
-114 KNYIEHNKKKQYIL
+114 KSSNEHNKKKQYIL

-143 STEGKILKSSYNKF
+143 SVEGKILKSSYNKF
-157 RQINKYLEFIDD
+157 KQINKYLEFIDD
-169 VIEELKSKK
+169 VIEELKAKK
-178 LIDNHINVL
+178 LITNHINVL

-201 YYLKHY
+201 YYLKNY
-207 RKDLSF
+207 RKDLTF

-228 NKLAQ
+228 NKLAK

-248 DYDRA
+248 DYDKS

-279 NAKAILAVP
+279 DAKAILAVP

-299 KNKNSEFYN
+299 KNKNSEFHN
-308 TLKIMVDNGVVLDK
+308 TLKIM
-322 FATLATDSFRSSE
+322 A
-335 FYNTLKIMVDNGVV
+335 DNGVV

-361 RSLALELCGYK
+361 RSLSLELCGYK

-396 PSNLKEKLK
+396 SSNLKEKLV

-415 IQPLLEELTKKYFLI
+415 INPLLEDLIKKYFFI

>member
-1 MEKENILSELRK
+1 MEKENILFELIK
-13 NIQEDKF
+13 NIQDDKL

-25 SDRQNGEF
+25 SDRKSGDF
-33 NKIIIKSLSLKNGKN
+33 NKVIIKPIILKSARN

-59 FHKNIELDH
+59 FHKNIDLNNLQEL
-68 FQEIEDI
+68 EDN
-75 LKGYME
+75 LKEYID

-89 IENLDISFIKKKESF
+89 IEGSDISFIRKKENFSR
-104 TKKINKNNLI
+104 KEKESNLI
-114 KNYIEHNKKKQYIL
+114 KTSNEHNKKKQYIL

-143 STEGKILKSSYNKF
+143 SVEGKILKSSFNKF
-157 RQINKYLEFIDD
+157 KQINKYLEFIDD
-169 VIEELKSKK
+169 VIEELKAKK
-178 LIDNHINVL
+178 LITNHINVL

-201 YYLKHY
+201 YYLKNY
-207 RKDLSF
+207 RKDLTF

-228 NKLAQ
+228 NKLAK

-248 DYDRA
+248 DYDKS

-279 NAKAILAVP
+279 DAKAILAVP

-308 TLKIMVDNGVVLDK
+308 TLKIM
-322 FATLATDSFRSSE
+322 A
-335 FYNTLKIMVDNGVV
+335 DNGVV

-361 RSLALELCGYK
+361 RSLSLELCGYK

-396 PSNLKEKLK
+396 SSNLKEKLT

-415 IQPLLEELTKKYFLI
+415 IKPLLEDLIKKYFSI